1 MTEVVAFIFVAV
13 VLGMINIEAL
23 QQDQDID

>member
-1 MTEVVAFIFVAV
+1 MTEVMAFIVVAV
-13 VLGMINIEAL
+13 LLGMINIEAL

>member
-1 MTEVVAFIFVAV
+1 MTDLMAFIFVAV
-13 VLGMINIEAL
+13 LLGLINYEAL

>member
-13 VLGMINIEAL
+13 LLGMINNEAL